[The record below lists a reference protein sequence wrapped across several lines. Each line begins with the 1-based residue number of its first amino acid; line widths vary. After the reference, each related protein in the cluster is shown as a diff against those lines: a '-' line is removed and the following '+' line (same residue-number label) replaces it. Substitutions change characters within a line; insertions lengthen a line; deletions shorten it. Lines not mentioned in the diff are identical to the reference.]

1 MSASSTPQ
9 PTDRAT
15 TAVPLN
21 PANAITYQGVCDLLM
36 ALFRLDAAGATVLE
50 VRLGGRNPRI
60 RIDAGT
66 AFIRGAVRTRITER
80 GQRRAVMATRVAG
93 CQVEWEERAREPTP
107 HAA

>member
-1 MSASSTPQ
+1 MSAAVIPP
-9 PTDRAT
+9 PTAVVA
-15 TAVPLN
+15 AVPLN
-21 PANAITYQGVCDLLM
+21 PANTITYQGVCDLLM

-50 VRLGGRNPRI
+50 VRMDGRNPRI

-80 GQRRAVMATRVAG
+80 GVRRAVMATRVAG
-93 CQVEWEERAREPTP
+93 CQVEWEERCPEPPP